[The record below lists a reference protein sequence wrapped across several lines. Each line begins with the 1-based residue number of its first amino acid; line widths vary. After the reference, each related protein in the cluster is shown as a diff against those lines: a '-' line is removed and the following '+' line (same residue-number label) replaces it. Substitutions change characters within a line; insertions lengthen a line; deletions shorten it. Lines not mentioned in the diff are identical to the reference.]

1 MSDYQL
7 KLKVVDALNTLSE
20 QDVVSNVETTNAIN
34 TFFDETEKNRGL
46 VKITQHK
53 VLDELV
59 AKYGELVVYSSIV
72 NKILTS
78 K

>member
-1 MSDYQL
+1 MKDYQL

-20 QDVVSNVETTNAIN
+20 QDVVANVETTNAIN
-34 TFFDETEKNRGL
+34 TFFEDTEKNCGL
-46 VKITQHK
+46 VNITQHK

-59 AKYGELVVYSSIV
+59 DKYGELVVYSSIV

>member
-1 MSDYQL
+1 MKDYQL
-7 KLKVVDALNTLSE
+7 KLKVVDAINTLSE
-20 QDVVSNVETTNAIN
+20 QDVVANVETTNAIN
-34 TFFDETEKNRGL
+34 TFFEDTEKNRGL
-46 VKITQHK
+46 VNIKQYK

-59 AKYGELVVYSSIV
+59 DKYGELVVYSSIV